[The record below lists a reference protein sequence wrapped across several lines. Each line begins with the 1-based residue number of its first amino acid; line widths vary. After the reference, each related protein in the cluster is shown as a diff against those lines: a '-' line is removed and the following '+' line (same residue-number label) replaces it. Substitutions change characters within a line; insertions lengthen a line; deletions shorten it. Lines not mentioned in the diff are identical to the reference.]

1 VTHLSPDSA
10 DAPAYQTDKTR
21 LLANRDFLLLLGG
34 QTVSNLGDIVFDVT
48 LTLWIAVKIAAG
60 QAWAPMA
67 VSGVLL
73 AASLPIL
80 LVGPIAGVFVDRWN
94 RRNTMLLM
102 DAARAILVALLLFAA
117 GGGVPARVQIAAI
130 YAVVFLV
137 SVSSQFFSPARLATI
152 VDIVDEPLR
161 AQAASTSQL
170 LSSLAMI
177 VGPAAAAPLFFR
189 LGVRWALILNAL
201 SFAFSWAAIFVVRPT
216 ELDHGSSSITASGLS
231 REFMD
236 GLRFFAGNSV
246 LRTILIAS
254 VIVMLGGGAF
264 NALGIFFLTE
274 NLHATPELFG
284 IVSTT
289 FGAGMLAGSM
299 LAAVVAPRLGLARV
313 FSCAT
318 FGVGAL
324 ILVLARLRSFPPA
337 LVILFLL
344 GAVIPALQVTLGP
357 LMLQVT
363 PRDFVGRV
371 VSVIGPVTSGAE
383 MISMLL
389 AGLLA
394 STVLRDLHI
403 VARGITIGPYD
414 TILTVTGILALAAG
428 VYARRALRK
437 AGAD

>member
-1 VTHLSPDSA
+1 MTHLSPDSA
-10 DAPAYQTDKTR
+10 DALAHHTGKKR

-48 LTLWIAVKIAAG
+48 LTLWIAVNIAAR

-94 RRNTMLLM
+94 RRNTMLVT
-102 DAARAILVALLLFAA
+102 DAVRGILVALLLFADR
-117 GGGVPARVQIAAI
+117 GGLSARVQIAAI

-137 SVSSQFFSPARLATI
+137 SVASQFFSPARVATI

-170 LSSLAMI
+170 LSSVAMI

-189 LGVRWALILNAL
+189 LGIRWALILNAL
-201 SFAFSWAAIFVVRPT
+201 SFAFSWAAIFVVRPK
-216 ELDHGSSSITASGLS
+216 ELDHGSSPATASGLS

-236 GLRFFAGNSV
+236 GLRFFAGNAV

-289 FGAGMLAGSM
+289 FGAGMLAGSI

-318 FGVGAL
+318 IAVGLL
-324 ILVLARLRSFPPA
+324 ILVLARLSSFLPA

-363 PRDFVGRV
+363 PRDLVGRV

-389 AGLLA
+389 AGFLA

-414 TILTVTGILALAAG
+414 TILTVTGILALVAG
-428 VYARRALRK
+428 IYARGALRK
-437 AGAD
+437 AGTD

>member
-1 VTHLSPDSA
+1 MTHLSPDSA
-10 DAPAYQTDKTR
+10 DTVAHHAGKTR

-102 DAARAILVALLLFAA
+102 DAMRAILVALLLFAD
-117 GGGVPARVQIAAI
+117 GGGLPARVQIAAI

-137 SVSSQFFSPARLATI
+137 SVGSQFFSPARVATI

-170 LSSLAMI
+170 LSSVAMI

-201 SFAFSWAAIFVVRPT
+201 SFAFSWAAIFVVRPK
-216 ELDHGSSSITASGLS
+216 ELDHSSSPATPSGLS

-289 FGAGMLAGSM
+289 FGLGMLTGSI

-318 FGVGAL
+318 VGVGLL
-324 ILVLARLRSFPPA
+324 ILVLARLGSFLPA

-344 GAVIPALQVTLGP
+344 GAVMPALQVTLGP

-363 PRDFVGRV
+363 PRDLVGRV

-389 AGLLA
+389 AGFLA

-403 VARGITIGPYD
+403 VAGGITIGPYD
-414 TILTVTGILALAAG
+414 TILTVTGILALVAG
-428 VYARRALRK
+428 IYARGALRK
-437 AGAD
+437 AGTD